1 MNQYVCV
8 HGHFYQPPRENAWLE
23 AIETQPSAYP
33 YHDWNERITA
43 QCYLPNSIARINDEK
58 GLVVKIVNNYSR
70 MSFDFGPTLLSWLE
84 TSEPDVYNSILAADK
99 ESRQRFSGHGSALAH
114 AYNHIIMPLA
124 NRRDKYTEVYWGI
137 RDFEH
142 RFKRQPEGMWLPET
156 AVDLETLDIMAS
168 LNIKFTI
175 LAPRQALY
183 IRKIGEKDWQEVNE
197 NTLDTTVPYRMPL
210 NSGRVINLFFYNG
223 AIAADVAFHGLLEN
237 GENLVNRL
245 LRSFKP
251 ARNSPQLAHIATDG
265 ESYGHHHRFGEMAL
279 AYALHH
285 IETNNLAQ
293 ITNYGEFLSLQPPAY
308 EVQIQ
313 ENSSWSCVHG
323 VERWRSDCGCSNHY
337 HPGGWN
343 QKWRTPLRKA
353 LDWLRDQVNSECE
366 KEANSLFKNPWEARN
381 AYISVILN
389 RSKSNVRQF
398 VEQQASHKL
407 NRKETSNALKYL
419 EIQRHSLLMFTSCG
433 WFFDDLARIETVQVI
448 QYAARVVQLAQE
460 ICNLPIETK
469 FLEQLASAR
478 SNIKEYGNGIQIYRR
493 FVKPSIV
500 DFKRVAAHFA
510 LRSFFDRYPDDVDLY
525 SYEVRTLDF
534 INNTCRRNKINIG
547 CLKVISSITS
557 ESTDVSFI
565 ALLRDNYDAVAGVST
580 SITPD
585 IYEKLKNEVAA
596 ACSREDL
603 TQIDTVIKARFPDS
617 LYSIE
622 SLFRDA
628 QHIILENVMDTSL
641 MDIKGL
647 FYPALEAYSLVTP
660 LADETVCPLPE
671 TFHELIQLILNLELR
686 LEFRKKDGPEVNFVQ
701 KRLDDA
707 KLWGVQL
714 DSQRLGVVI
723 SQAVEKVAK
732 AFTNQPQ
739 DEAFLDSLIMILN
752 LVNSL
757 PFHPDLQRI
766 QGIYYQT
773 MNTIY
778 KDIKAGEV
786 RGDLFGPKWVDKFIR
801 LGNLLYIKVS

>member
-1 MNQYVCV
+1 MNQYVCI

-156 AVDLETLDIMAS
+156 AVDLETLDIIAN

-197 NTLDTTVPYRMPL
+197 NTLDTTVPYRIPL
-210 NSGRVINLFFYNG
+210 NSGRAINLFFYNG

-237 GENLVNRL
+237 GENLANRL

-279 AYALHH
+279 AFALHH
-285 IETNNLAQ
+285 IETNKLAQ

-337 HPGGWN
+337 HPGWN
-343 QKWRTPLRKA
+343 QKWRMPLRKA

-366 KEANSLFKNPWEARN
+366 KEANSLFKDPWEARN

-389 RSKSNVRQF
+389 RSKSNVRKF
-398 VEQQASHKL
+398 VEQQASHK
-407 NRKETSNALKYL
+407 
-419 EIQRHSLLMFTSCG
+419 
-433 WFFDDLARIETVQVI
+433 
-448 QYAARVVQLAQE
+448 
-460 ICNLPIETK
+460 
-469 FLEQLASAR
+469 
-478 SNIKEYGNGIQIYRR
+478 
-493 FVKPSIV
+493 
-500 DFKRVAAHFA
+500 
-510 LRSFFDRYPDDVDLY
+510 
-525 SYEVRTLDF
+525 
-534 INNTCRRNKINIG
+534 
-547 CLKVISSITS
+547 
-557 ESTDVSFI
+557 
-565 ALLRDNYDAVAGVST
+565 
-580 SITPD
+580 
-585 IYEKLKNEVAA
+585 
-596 ACSREDL
+596 
-603 TQIDTVIKARFPDS
+603 
-617 LYSIE
+617 
-622 SLFRDA
+622 
-628 QHIILENVMDTSL
+628 
-641 MDIKGL
+641 
-647 FYPALEAYSLVTP
+647 
-660 LADETVCPLPE
+660 
-671 TFHELIQLILNLELR
+671 
-686 LEFRKKDGPEVNFVQ
+686 
-701 KRLDDA
+701 
-707 KLWGVQL
+707 
-714 DSQRLGVVI
+714 
-723 SQAVEKVAK
+723 
-732 AFTNQPQ
+732 
-739 DEAFLDSLIMILN
+739 
-752 LVNSL
+752 
-757 PFHPDLQRI
+757 
-766 QGIYYQT
+766 
-773 MNTIY
+773 
-778 KDIKAGEV
+778 
-786 RGDLFGPKWVDKFIR
+786 
-801 LGNLLYIKVS
+801 

>member
-1 MNQYVCV
+1 MKHYVCV

-33 YHDWNERITA
+33 YHDWNERVTS

-58 GLVVKIVNNYSR
+58 GLVAKIVNNYSSI
-70 MSFDFGPTLLSWLE
+70 SFDFGPTLLSWLE
-84 TSEPDVYNSILAADK
+84 SNEPDVYNAVLTADQ
-99 ESRQRFSGHGSALAH
+99 ESQQRFSGHGSAIAQ

-124 NRRDKYTEVYWGI
+124 NRRDKYTQVYWGI
-137 RDFEH
+137 KDFEC

-156 AVDLETLDIMAS
+156 AVDLETLNIMAS

-183 IRKIGEKDWQEVNE
+183 VRKIGEKDWQEVNE
-197 NTLDTTVPYRMPL
+197 NTLDTTVPYKVRL
-210 NSGRVINLFFYNG
+210 SSGAEINVFFYNG
-223 AIAADVAFHGLLEN
+223 AIAADVAFHGLLQN
-237 GENLVNRL
+237 GENLADRL

-251 ARNSPQLAHIATDG
+251 DRNNPQLAHIATDG

-279 AYALHH
+279 AFALHY
-285 IETNNLAQ
+285 IETNKLAQ

-337 HPGGWN
+337 HPGWN
-343 QKWRTPLRKA
+343 QKWRAPLRKA
-353 LDWLRDQVNSECE
+353 LDWLRDQVNDECE
-366 KEANSLFKNPWEARN
+366 KATKSLFKDSWEARN
-381 AYISVILN
+381 EYINVILD
-389 RSKSNVRQF
+389 RSKGNVRQF
-398 VEQQASHKL
+398 MEQHASHKL
-407 NRKETSNALKYL
+407 SRVETSNALKYL
-419 EIQRHSLLMFTSCG
+419 ENQRHSLLMFTSCG

-448 QYAARVVQLAQE
+448 QYAARVLQLAQE
-460 ICNLPIETK
+460 ICNLSIETK
-469 FLEQLASAR
+469 FLEKLASAS
-478 SNIKEYGNGIQIYRR
+478 SNIKEYGNGTKIYNR

-510 LRSFFDRYPDDVDLY
+510 LRSLFERYPDEVELY
-525 SYEVRTLDF
+525 SYEVNTVDF
-534 INNTCRRNKINIG
+534 INNKCGKNQVNLGRLR
-547 CLKVISSITS
+547 VISPVTS
-557 ESTDVSFI
+557 ESVDAGFV
-565 ALLRDNYDAVAGVST
+565 ALLRENQDAVTAVSI

-585 IYEKLKNEVAA
+585 VYEDLRNEVVV
-596 ACSREDL
+596 ACSSEDL
-603 TQIDTVIKARFPDS
+603 PRIDAAIKKLFRGS

-641 MDIKGL
+641 TEIKGL

-660 LADETVCPLPE
+660 LADETICPLPE

-686 LEFRKKDGPEVNFVQ
+686 QEFRKQDGPDVYFVQ

-714 DSQRLGVVI
+714 DSQRLSVVI
-723 SQAVEKVAK
+723 SQAVERIAK

-739 DEAFLDSLIMILN
+739 DETSLDKLIMIVGLA
-752 LVNSL
+752 NSL

-766 QGIYYQT
+766 QGIYYQI
-773 MNTIY
+773 MKTIY
-778 KDIKAGEV
+778 KDIKAGAFW
-786 RGDLFGPKWVDKFIR
+786 GDIFEPKWVDKFIE